1 LSSPC
6 PITLA
11 LATYNQAALLRR
23 FLENYRRHGAGL
35 VPLLIVDDGSGDGT
49 PGLLRDAEALP
60 QTTVHRLEHVS
71 AAHARNHALRSCR
84 TPWIAFSDTDC
95 LLDGAYFETLAK
107 VPDRFPGAHAVE
119 GAVRSSPGPKPP
131 FTHSLRN
138 TAGGTYATAN
148 MVFKVA
154 DILAIGGFDEG
165 FPANFREDTDLALTI
180 LDRLGPIP
188 FCPDLAVEHPHLP
201 RGFGKA
207 LRNAYATQSLL
218 VGAEMRLYRKHPES
232 YSRVRHHR
240 DARGTLLAW
249 CLKHTPARLRECL
262 RYLLAAPGLTAA
274 QRLRGIAPAGQELIV
289 AFLEQACLGAVCA
302 SRYPDIARLRS
313 R

>member
-1 LSSPC
+1 LSPQP

-23 FLENYRRHGAGL
+23 FLENYRRHGEGL
-35 VPLLIVDDGSGDGT
+35 VPLLIVDDGSDDET
-49 PGLLRDAEALP
+49 PALLRAAEAP
-60 QTTVHRLEHVS
+60 PRVTVHRLKHVS
-71 AAHARNHALRSCR
+71 AAHARNHALRACR

-95 LLDGAYFETLAK
+95 LLDAAYFDTLARI
-107 VPDRFPGAHAVE
+107 PARYPGAHAVE

-131 FTHSLRN
+131 FTHSLHN

-148 MVFKVA
+148 MAFKVE
-154 DILAIGGFDEG
+154 DILALGGFDEG

-201 RGFGKA
+201 RRFAKA
-207 LRNAYATQSLL
+207 LRNAFATQSLL
-218 VGAEMRLYRKHPES
+218 VGAEMRLYSKHPGS
-232 YSRVRHHR
+232 YARVRHHR

-249 CLKHTPARLRECL
+249 CLKHSPSRLRECL
-262 RYLLAAPGLTAA
+262 RYLFAAPGLTAA
-274 QRLRGIAPAGQELIV
+274 QRLRGLAPAGQELIV
-289 AFLEQACLGAVCA
+289 ALLEQACIGAACA
-302 SRYPDIARLRS
+302 GRCSDIARLRS